1 MAQAS
6 HKLSLYKRSG
16 FSSVTAVF
24 PLARLVVIGED
35 RVAMNAPAAEVTEHA
50 SRRGGGR
57 LGRKA
62 LRGTPMAS
70 FPTLVRNIPAYQMVP
85 DEAVELIHQES
96 LSILEEVG
104 CEFRDDEAIA
114 LWKAAGADVSE
125 TRVRIDRALLMEL
138 VSKVPSEFTLNAR
151 NPQRSVRVGGN
162 NSIFVPM
169 YGAPYVRDLD
179 NNRRYGTLADLQ
191 NFHKLAYMAPALHS
205 SSSIICEPMEIAVP
219 KRHLH
224 IIHSALKHSDKPFM
238 GIVTSRDR
246 AEDTMAMAGIVFGED
261 FVRDNPVLV
270 AITNCNSPLVWDATM
285 LDAMKVYAR
294 HNQPLILAP
303 FALCGAST
311 SASAVGAVA
320 QVNAEALAGV
330 AFTQLLRPGSP
341 QIYGQFMVTVDMK
354 TGAPMG
360 GTPEAAQ
367 MMYLMGA
374 LARKYRLPWRTSG
387 FHVGSK
393 LNDAQAGYEAN
404 MLMHA
409 AILAGANYIWHS
421 AGWLEAGLTCGYS
434 KFATDCEQL
443 VGWYKYA
450 GGLPFDD
457 FKQAMAAIREVG
469 PQGHFLGTQHTLEHF
484 ESAFFMPSIMD
495 FNSYEQWKAEGAKDH
510 DTRGREKAR
519 NMLADY
525 EEPKLDEGIADGLE
539 GLIALREEKLP
550 DSVS

>member
-1 MAQAS
+1 MS
-6 HKLSLYKRSG
+6 
-16 FSSVTAVF
+16 TAD
-24 PLARLVVIGED
+24 PDKTLEPPI
-35 RVAMNAPAAEVTEHA
+35 H
-50 SRRGGGR
+50 RRGGGR
-57 LGRKA
+57 IGRKA
-62 LRGTPMAS
+62 LRGAAVPS
-70 FPTLVRNIPAYQMVP
+70 YPTLVRKIPVYEIVP
-85 DEAVELIHQES
+85 DEAVELIHEES
-96 LSILEEVG
+96 LKILEEVG

-114 LWKAAGADVSE
+114 MWKAAGADVSG
-125 TRVRIDRALLMEL
+125 TRVRFDRHLLMDL
-138 VSKVPSEFTLNAR
+138 ISNVPSEFTLNAR
-151 NPQRSVRVGGN
+151 NPQRSVQVGGKN
-162 NSIFVPM
+162 TIFVPM

-179 NNRRYGTLADLQ
+179 NNRRYGRLEDLQ

-205 SSSIICEPMEIAVP
+205 SSSIICEPMDIPVP

-261 FVRDNPVLV
+261 FVRDNPVLA

-311 SASAVGAVA
+311 SASSVGSVA

-409 AILAGANYIWHS
+409 AILSGANYIWHS

-450 GGLPFDD
+450 GGVSFED
-457 FKQAMAAIREVG
+457 FKDAMAAIREVG
-469 PQGHFLGTQHTLEHF
+469 PAGHFLGTQHTLEHF
-484 ESAFFMPSIMD
+484 ESAFFMPTLMD
-495 FNSYEQWKAEGAKDH
+495 FNSFEQWNAEGAKDH

-519 NMLADY
+519 NMLLDY
-525 EEPKLDEGIADGLE
+525 EEPRLDEGIAE
-539 GLIALREEKLP
+539 ALRDFVAQRYKALP
-550 DSVS
+550 DAVT

>member
-1 MAQAS
+1 
-6 HKLSLYKRSG
+6 
-16 FSSVTAVF
+16 
-24 PLARLVVIGED
+24 
-35 RVAMNAPAAEVTEHA
+35 
-50 SRRGGGR
+50 
-57 LGRKA
+57 
-62 LRGTPMAS
+62 
-70 FPTLVRNIPAYQMVP
+70 MVP

-114 LWKAAGADVSE
+114 IWKAAGADVTG
-125 TRVRIDRALLMEL
+125 TRVRIDRAFLMEL
-138 VSKVPSEFTLNAR
+138 VSKVPSEFTLHAR
-151 NPQRSVRVGGN
+151 NPERTVRVGGN
-162 NSIFVPM
+162 NSVFIPM

-179 NNRRYGTLADLQ
+179 NNRRYGTLADLN

-205 SSSIICEPMEIAVP
+205 SSSIICEPMDIAVP

-224 IIHSALKHSDKPFM
+224 IIHSALKFSDKPFM
-238 GIVTSRDR
+238 GIVTSKDR
-246 AEDTMAMAGIVFGED
+246 AEDTMEMAGIVFGKD
-261 FVRDNPVLV
+261 FVKDNPVLV
-270 AITNCNSPLVWDATM
+270 SVTNCNSPLVWDATM

-320 QVNAEALAGV
+320 QINAEALAGV
-330 AFTQLLRPGSP
+330 AFTQLVRPGSP
-341 QIYGQFMVTVDMK
+341 QIYGQYMVTIDMR

-367 MMYLMGA
+367 MMYVMGA

-409 AILAGANYIWHS
+409 AILAGANYIWHV

-450 GGLPFDD
+450 GGLSFDD
-457 FKQAMAAIREVG
+457 FKDALAAIREVG
-469 PQGHFLGTQHTLEHF
+469 PAGHFLGTQHTLDHF
-484 ESAFFMPSIMD
+484 ESAFFMPSMMD
-495 FNSYEQWKAEGAKDH
+495 FNSFEQWNAEGAKDH

-519 NMLADY
+519 AMLGDY
-525 EEPKLDEGIADGLE
+525 AEPKLDDGIAE
-539 GLIALREEKLP
+539 ALVDFVAQREQRLP
-550 DSVS
+550 DTVN

>member
-1 MAQAS
+1 MSIANTDENPQ
-6 HKLSLYKRSG
+6 
-16 FSSVTAVF
+16 
-24 PLARLVVIGED
+24 
-35 RVAMNAPAAEVTEHA
+35 APATH
-50 SRRGGGR
+50 RRGGGR
-57 LGRKA
+57 VGRRIMRSA
-62 LRGTPMAS
+62 SIPS
-70 FPTLVRNIPAYQMVP
+70 FPTLVRKIPAYEIVP
-85 DEAVELIHQES
+85 DEAVELIHEES
-96 LSILEEVG
+96 LGILEEVG

-114 LWKAAGADVSE
+114 MWKEAGADVSG
-125 TRVRIDRALLMEL
+125 TRVRLDRGLLMDL
-138 VSKVPSEFTLNAR
+138 VSKAPSEFTLNAR
-151 NPQRSVRVGGN
+151 NPERTVKIGGKN
-162 NSIFVPM
+162 TIFVPM

-179 NNRRYGTLADLQ
+179 NNRRYGSLEDLQ

-205 SSSIICEPMEIAVP
+205 SSSIICEPMEIPVP

-238 GIVTSRDR
+238 GIVTSKDR

-270 AITNCNSPLVWDATM
+270 SITNCNSPLVWDATM

-311 SASAVGAVA
+311 SASSVGAVA

-330 AFTQLLRPGSP
+330 AFTQLIRPGSP

-450 GGLPFDD
+450 GGVPFDD
-457 FKQAMAAIREVG
+457 FKEAMAAVREVG
-469 PQGHFLGTQHTLEHF
+469 PAGHFLGTQHTLEHF
-484 ESAFFMPSIMD
+484 ESAFFMPTIMD
-495 FNSYEQWKAEGAKDH
+495 FNSFEQWNAEGAKDH
-510 DTRGREKAR
+510 DTRGRDR
-519 NMLADY
+519 VRSMLRDY
-525 EEPKLDEGIADGLE
+525 EEPKLDEGVAE
-539 GLIALREEKLP
+539 ALRDFVSQRDKALP
-550 DSVS
+550 DTIN

>member
-1 MAQAS
+1 
-6 HKLSLYKRSG
+6 
-16 FSSVTAVF
+16 
-24 PLARLVVIGED
+24 
-35 RVAMNAPAAEVTEHA
+35 
-50 SRRGGGR
+50 
-57 LGRKA
+57 
-62 LRGTPMAS
+62 
-70 FPTLVRNIPAYQMVP
+70 
-85 DEAVELIHQES
+85 
-96 LSILEEVG
+96 
-104 CEFRDDEAIA
+104 
-114 LWKAAGADVSE
+114 
-125 TRVRIDRALLMEL
+125 
-138 VSKVPSEFTLNAR
+138 
-151 NPQRSVRVGGN
+151 
-162 NSIFVPM
+162 
-169 YGAPYVRDLD
+169 
-179 NNRRYGTLADLQ
+179 
-191 NFHKLAYMAPALHS
+191 
-205 SSSIICEPMEIAVP
+205 
-219 KRHLH
+219 
-224 IIHSALKHSDKPFM
+224 
-238 GIVTSRDR
+238 
-246 AEDTMAMAGIVFGED
+246 MAMAGIVFGED

-270 AITNCNSPLVWDATM
+270 SITNCNSPLVWDATM

-294 HNQPLILAP
+294 SNQPLILAP

-374 LARKYRLPWRTSG
+374 LARRYRLPWRTSG

-393 LNDAQAGYEAN
+393 LNDAQAGYESN

-409 AILAGANYIWHS
+409 AILSGANYIWHS

-457 FKQAMAAIREVG
+457 FKEAMAAIREVG

-484 ESAFFMPSIMD
+484 ESAFFMPTIMD
-495 FNSYEQWKAEGAKDH
+495 FNSFEQWKAEGAKDH

-525 EEPKLDEGIADGLE
+525 QEPKLDEGIAE
-539 GLIALREEKLP
+539 GLKDFIARREQNLP
-550 DSVS
+550 DGVS

>member
-1 MAQAS
+1 MSQVEEVVG
-6 HKLSLYKRSG
+6 HGSG
-16 FSSVTAVF
+16 
-24 PLARLVVIGED
+24 
-35 RVAMNAPAAEVTEHA
+35 

-57 LGRKA
+57 IGRKA
-62 LRGTPMAS
+62 LRSAPVAS
-70 FPTLVRNIPAYQMVP
+70 YPTLVRKIPVYQMVP

-96 LSILEEVG
+96 LSILEEIG

-114 LWKAAGADVSE
+114 IWKAAGADVRD
-125 TRVRIDRALLMEL
+125 TRVRIDRAFLMEL

-151 NPQRSVRVGGN
+151 NPERTVRVGGD

-179 NNRRYGTLADLQ
+179 NIRRYASLADLH
-191 NFHKLAYMAPALHS
+191 NFHKLAFMEPALHS
-205 SSSIICEPMEIAVP
+205 SSSIICEPMDIPVP

-238 GIVTSRDR
+238 GIVTSKDR
-246 AEDTMAMAGIVFGED
+246 AEDTMEMAGIVFGED
-261 FVRDNPVLV
+261 FVKDNPVLV

-320 QVNAEALAGV
+320 QVNAEALAGL
-330 AFTQLLRPGSP
+330 AFTQLVRPGSP

-450 GGLPFDD
+450 GGLSFDD
-457 FKQAMAAIREVG
+457 FKDAMAAIREVG
-469 PQGHFLGTQHTLEHF
+469 PAGHFLGTQHTLDHF
-484 ESAFFMPSIMD
+484 ESAFFMPSLMD
-495 FNSYEQWKAEGAKDH
+495 FNSFEQWNAEGAKDH

-519 NMLADY
+519 AMLSDY
-525 EEPKLDEGIADGLE
+525 VEPKLDEGIAE
-539 GLIALREEKLP
+539 GLKDFVAQREERLP
-550 DSVS
+550 DTVN

>member
-1 MAQAS
+1 MT
-6 HKLSLYKRSG
+6 
-16 FSSVTAVF
+16 TADTIE
-24 PLARLVVIGED
+24 AD
-35 RVAMNAPAAEVTEHA
+35 QSAPH
-50 SRRGGGR
+50 RRAGGR

-62 LRGTPMAS
+62 LRSAPITS
-70 FPTLVRNIPAYQMVP
+70 FPTLVRKIPVYQMVP
-85 DEAVELIHQES
+85 DEAVELIHGES
-96 LSILEEVG
+96 LAILEEVG
-104 CEFRDDEAIA
+104 CEFRDEEAIA
-114 LWKAAGADVSE
+114 MWKAAGADVQD
-125 TRVRIDRALLMEL
+125 TRVRIDRALLMDL
-138 VSKVPSEFTLNAR
+138 VSKVPSAFTLHAR
-151 NPQRSVRVGGN
+151 NPERTVRIGGDN
-162 NSIFVPM
+162 TVFVPM
-169 YGAPYVRDLD
+169 YGAPYIRDLD
-179 NNRRYGTLADLQ
+179 GNRRYGTLDDLN
-191 NFHKLAYMAPALHS
+191 NFHRLAYMAPALHS
-205 SSSIICEPMEIAVP
+205 SSSIICEPMEIPVP

-224 IIHSALKHSDKPFM
+224 IVHSALKHSDKPFM

-246 AEDTMAMAGIVFGED
+246 AEDTMAMAALVFGEA

-270 AITNCNSPLVWDATM
+270 SITNCNSPLVWDATM

-311 SASAVGAVA
+311 PASAVGAVA

-330 AFTQLLRPGSP
+330 AFTQLVRPGSP

-393 LNDAQAGYEAN
+393 LNDAQAGYESN

-409 AILAGANYIWHS
+409 AILSGANYIWHA

-443 VGWYKYA
+443 VGWYRYA
-450 GGLPFDD
+450 GGLPFED
-457 FKQAMAAIREVG
+457 FKEAMAAIREVG
-469 PQGHFLGTQHTLEHF
+469 PQGHFLGTQHTLDHF
-484 ESAFFMPSIMD
+484 EKAFFSPTIMD
-495 FNSYEQWKAEGAKDH
+495 FNSFEQWSAEGALDM
-510 DTRGREKAR
+510 DARGRAKAHA
-519 NMLADY
+519 MLRDY
-525 EEPKLDEGIADGLE
+525 EEPKLDEGVAESLRDFIAR
-539 GLIALREEKLP
+539 REERLP
-550 DSVS
+550 DTVN

>member
-1 MAQAS
+1 MS
-6 HKLSLYKRSG
+6 
-16 FSSVTAVF
+16 
-24 PLARLVVIGED
+24 
-35 RVAMNAPAAEVTEHA
+35 AAEPISADQLPGAHK
-50 SRRGGGR
+50 RGGGR

-62 LRGTPMAS
+62 MRSAVQAS
-70 FPTLVRNIPAYQMVP
+70 FPALVRNIPVYNIVP

-96 LSILEEVG
+96 MAILEEVG
-104 CEFRDDEAIA
+104 CEFRDDEAIDI
-114 LWKAAGADVSE
+114 WKKAGADVKD

-138 VSKVPSEFTLNAR
+138 ISKVPSEFTLNAR
-151 NPQRSVRVGGN
+151 NPERTVRVGGK
-162 NSIFVPM
+162 NSIFIPM
-169 YGAPYVRDLD
+169 YGAPYVRDLE
-179 NNRRYGTLADLQ
+179 NKRRYGTLEDLQ
-191 NFHKLAYMAPALHS
+191 NFHKMAYMSPALHS
-205 SSSIICEPMEIAVP
+205 TSSIICEPMEIAVP

-224 IIHSALKHSDKPFM
+224 IIRSALKHSDKPFM

-261 FVRDNPVLV
+261 YVRDNPVLV
-270 AITNCNSPLVWDATM
+270 SITNCNSPLVWDATM

-294 HNQPLILAP
+294 SNQPLILAP

-311 SASAVGAVA
+311 PASAVGAVA

-374 LARKYRLPWRTSG
+374 LARKYGLPWRTSG

-393 LNDAQAGYEAN
+393 LNDAQAGYESN

-421 AGWLEAGLTCGYS
+421 AGWLEAGLACGYS

-450 GGLPFDD
+450 GGMPFED
-457 FKQAMAAIREVG
+457 FKDAMAAIREVG
-469 PQGHFLGTQHTLEHF
+469 PQGHFLGTQHTLDHF
-484 ESAFFMPSIMD
+484 ESAFFMPSVMD
-495 FNSYEQWKAEGAKDH
+495 FNSFEQWNAEGAKDH
-510 DTRGREKAR
+510 DARGRDKAR
-519 NMLADY
+519 QMLENY
-525 EEPKLDEGIADGLE
+525 EEPKLPADVAEALDDFIAR
-539 GLIALREEKLP
+539 RERTLP
-550 DSVS
+550 DMVS

>member
-1 MAQAS
+1 MNTADTIRTSEPAS
-6 HKLSLYKRSG
+6 Q
-16 FSSVTAVF
+16 
-24 PLARLVVIGED
+24 
-35 RVAMNAPAAEVTEHA
+35 
-50 SRRGGGR
+50 RRGGGR
-57 LGRKA
+57 IGRKA
-62 LRGTPMAS
+62 LRSAPVAS
-70 FPTLVRNIPAYQMVP
+70 FPTLVRRIPVYEIVP
-85 DEAVELIHQES
+85 DEAVELIHNES

-114 LWKAAGADVSE
+114 MWKAAGADVRD
-125 TRVRIDRALLMEL
+125 TRVRIDRALLMDL
-138 VSKVPSEFTLNAR
+138 VSKIPSEFTLNAR
-151 NPQRSVRVGGN
+151 NPARTVKVGGQ

-179 NNRRYGTLADLQ
+179 GNRRYGTLEDLN

-238 GIVTSRDR
+238 GIVTSKDR

-261 FVRDNPVLV
+261 YVKDNTVLV
-270 AITNCNSPLVWDATM
+270 SITNCNSPLVWDATM

-320 QVNAEALAGV
+320 QVNAEALAGL
-330 AFTQLLRPGSP
+330 AFTQLIRPGSP
-341 QIYGQFMVTVDMK
+341 QLYGQFMVTVDMK

-367 MMYLMGA
+367 MMYVMGA

-409 AILAGANYIWHS
+409 AILSGANYIWHV

-434 KFATDCEQL
+434 KFMTDCEQL

-450 GGLPFDD
+450 GGLSFDD
-457 FKQAMAAIREVG
+457 FKDAMAAVREVG

-484 ESAFFMPSIMD
+484 ERAFFIPTLMD
-495 FNSYEQWKAEGAKDH
+495 FNSFEQWSAEGAKDH
-510 DTRGREKAR
+510 DRRGREKAR
-519 NMLADY
+519 TMLADY
-525 EEPKLDEGIADGLE
+525 EEPKLDEGVAE
-539 GLIALREEKLP
+539 GLRDFIAQREDRVP
-550 DSVS
+550 DTVS